1 MYQSDQINPFFILPF
16 TMIKYQILMSYI
28 VMIFFYLEIN
38 NGNNGGFRVIC
49 NQSVKE
55 RLRSRRKV

>member
-1 MYQSDQINPFFILPF
+1 
-16 TMIKYQILMSYI
+16 MIKYQILMSYI